1 MDRMRRMVRL
11 GVPIVAG
18 TDAGVSLTP
27 FDSLPG
33 ELEIYVTDL
42 GLTPLQAIQAA
53 TGDAARVLGLERTLG
68 TLIPGRAA
76 DLVAVDG
83 DPSTRIQDL
92 RAVRVVIKGGRTVVK
107 DGVVLVTRSLSAISH
122 QEVTADG

>member
-1 MDRMRRMVRL
+1 M
-11 GVPIVAG
+11 
-18 TDAGVSLTP
+18 
-27 FDSLPG
+27 
-33 ELEIYVTDL
+33 TDL